1 MGKAEETTTAADV
14 AIPVS
19 VREMIAKH
27 GKALNAD
34 ELAGILNVSPITIY
48 KGAKK
53 GTIPSF
59 RVGACV
65 RFCPKTVVGWLD
77 QQ

>member
-1 MGKAEETTTAADV
+1 VQSDV
-14 AIPVS
+14 ATPVS

-34 ELAGILNVSPITIY
+34 ELADILNVSPITIY
-48 KGAKK
+48 KHAKK

-59 RVGACV
+59 RIGSAV
-65 RFCPKTVVGWLD
+65 RFSPREVADWLAK
-77 QQ
+77 Q